1 MNYSL
6 TRLLKS
12 KGKTSALY
20 RISIRQFC
28 DQQFKLATKA
38 ESFRFI
44 NKVKAFFNKR
54 ILMFRL
60 LFYSSFVL
68 IGFTIMR
75 YSNNINYA
83 KNVTP
88 VFFIQ
93 NNASEN
99 MFYNVAGVIKPGT
112 INIIKGSDE
121 LSFIITDYEH
131 EMVVYFKG
139 VIPPNF
145 LEGNTVIAT
154 GSITDRKKPEILMC
168 NKIATEHAYNSDTW
182 LNRQLTA
189 GDKNRQEIIDEM
201 MKKQN
206 KESKYTKMS

>member
-1 MNYSL
+1 MNKAYTCL
-6 TRLLKS
+6 FKKKCKNHL
-12 KGKTSALY
+12 LY
-20 RISIRQFC
+20 RSNIKFFC
-28 DQQFKLATKA
+28 ENQFKIATKS
-38 ESFRFI
+38 ETFKFI
-44 NKVKAFFNKR
+44 NKIKAFFNKR
-54 ILMFRL
+54 VLMFRL
-60 LFYSSFVL
+60 LFYSSFVI
-68 IGFTIMR
+68 IGFSIMR
-75 YSNNINYA
+75 YSNNVNYA

-121 LSFIITDYEH
+121 LSFVITDYEH

-154 GSITDRKKPEILMC
+154 GSINDRKKPEILMC

-189 GDKNRQEIIDEM
+189 GDRNRQEIIEEM

-206 KESKYTKMS
+206 KENKYTKMS